1 MITKRHIT
9 TIIRLLRTP
18 YSERVLLQRD
28 QEDIGALDV
37 HYPSPEKAIAT
48 LTLFDS
54 ASVPDEDVVALLQQ
68 LDENLLPGV
77 QLDDDSLQFTV
88 VRGRVVGTFSPA
100 ALERAD

>member
-1 MITKRHIT
+1 MTTKRHIT
-9 TIIRLLRTP
+9 TIVRLLRTP

-54 ASVPDEDVVALLQQ
+54 ASVPDEDVPSLLQE
-68 LDENLLPGV
+68 LDEVLLPGV
-77 QLDDDSLQFTV
+77 QMDDQSLQFTV
-88 VRGRVVGTFSPA
+88 VRGRAVGTFTPS
-100 ALERAD
+100 LD